1 MSSQILIW
9 KDKCQKWDD
18 IDICHPLIFSPA
30 IGSQRIYQKR
40 QKRHPLAITINQLRR
55 LVKGPFVSTLE
66 LSDRTCNYGKML
78 KHFVLSLYIVSGQ
91 PNKPNSMEW
100 PKMSKIHFHQ
110 QLMSRNFFG
119 GKCVE
124 NAKKNVEFRP
134 KTA

>member
-91 PNKPNSMEW
+91 PNKPNSMYKHCTCRGVLRKEW
-100 PKMSKIHFHQ
+100 HKDRTPNLLDRKFLNDSQ
-110 QLMSRNFFG
+110 NRNL
-119 GKCVE
+119 K
-124 NAKKNVEFRP
+124 
-134 KTA
+134 